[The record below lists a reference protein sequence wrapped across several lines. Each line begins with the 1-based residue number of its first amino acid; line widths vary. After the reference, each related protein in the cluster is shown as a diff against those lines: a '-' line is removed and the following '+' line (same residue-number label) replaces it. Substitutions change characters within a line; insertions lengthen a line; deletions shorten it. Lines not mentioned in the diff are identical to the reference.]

1 MSRSRV
7 VLDLLAARQAARQ
20 TGELQAKSQP
30 ISMRNRPPLQ
40 QSSSPKVQSQ
50 PFQRQVLSTAA
61 PIVKPSGAKSVL
73 ERLQARKERLA
84 AASSSDKASI
94 PGNHERWTAIRQR
107 HATRTTG
114 GASSEK
120 PAARQPLN
128 RTRQVLPPV
137 VERLNK
143 PARQVLT
150 AASVKTGPSFS
161 CVAPTVVAPFDR
173 SLREFLHIHTVAC
186 SANVDTVP
194 LTPDAP
200 RAARFRDVKCE
211 PVPWAIPVK
220 SSKVPLR
227 GILKRN
233 GQDRVTVTAG
243 RKVGFAKELASVKVV
258 DRWIGEPGAK
268 RMEFFN
274 ARWEYEHVLGQ
285 PQEQM
290 PRGLSLWQF
299 NNQLGFGYSKQKS
312 TTGPGLPKDVGL
324 DLWTAD
330 L

>member
-114 GASSEK
+114 GACSEK
-120 PAARQPLN
+120 PGEHP
-128 RTRQVLPPV
+128 VLPSSLVPESLTSSQLPV
-137 VERLNK
+137 NL
-143 PARQVLT
+143 
-150 AASVKTGPSFS
+150 STG
-161 CVAPTVVAPFDR
+161 
-173 SLREFLHIHTVAC
+173 L
-186 SANVDTVP
+186 
-194 LTPDAP
+194 
-200 RAARFRDVKCE
+200 
-211 PVPWAIPVK
+211 VK
-220 SSKVPLR
+220 SFHRLLR
-227 GILKRN
+227 
-233 GQDRVTVTAG
+233 D
-243 RKVGFAKELASVKVV
+243 
-258 DRWIGEPGAK
+258 
-268 RMEFFN
+268 
-274 ARWEYEHVLGQ
+274 
-285 PQEQM
+285 
-290 PRGLSLWQF
+290 
-299 NNQLGFGYSKQKS
+299 
-312 TTGPGLPKDVGL
+312 
-324 DLWTAD
+324 
-330 L
+330 

>member
-50 PFQRQVLSTAA
+50 PLQRQVLSTAA
-61 PIVKPSGAKSVL
+61 PIVKSSGAKSVL

-84 AASSSDKASI
+84 AGSSSDKASI
-94 PGNHERWTAIRQR
+94 PGNRERWTAIRQR

-120 PAARQPLN
+120 QGEQSSFYPSIIACPSVTDFLPAPRLPLN
-128 RTRQVLPPV
+128 RARQVLPPV

-161 CVAPTVVAPFDR
+161 GVAPTVVAPFDW
-173 SLREFLHIHTVAC
+173 SLRESSTSTSSRA
-186 SANVDTVP
+186 P
-194 LTPDAP
+194 LTLA
-200 RAARFRDVKCE
+200 KC
-211 PVPWAIPVK
+211 
-220 SSKVPLR
+220 
-227 GILKRN
+227 
-233 GQDRVTVTAG
+233 
-243 RKVGFAKELASVKVV
+243 
-258 DRWIGEPGAK
+258 
-268 RMEFFN
+268 
-274 ARWEYEHVLGQ
+274 H
-285 PQEQM
+285 
-290 PRGLSLWQF
+290 
-299 NNQLGFGYSKQKS
+299 
-312 TTGPGLPKDVGL
+312 
-324 DLWTAD
+324 
-330 L
+330 